1 MKKIPVILSLIV
13 ALFAG
18 VACTE
23 KPVEAN
29 FEDQEQMT
37 IYDYIAANP
46 DQYSDFM
53 KILEKG
59 GLDKTLSA
67 YNPHGVGY
75 TLFLP
80 DNKAIQQFIDES
92 DRFSTFDDLL
102 NDAEYVSIISRYH
115 AVNMS
120 INSNDFPFGALPAQT
135 LSDDYLTV
143 SFVIETDTSY
153 YKINNQAAVI
163 RPNIE
168 LSNGIIHL
176 IGNMLTPITYTTYD
190 WISQNAGFSIFKAAV
205 DATGLQSLFDINTK
219 DEVTKPRPFSLL
231 VEHDSIYNKGGIHT
245 IEELENMISPD
256 KTDYTD
262 PSNPLYGYV
271 RYHMITETHF
281 LNDFEGI
288 NTNYTTYSEIPLN
301 VNGTGIDILV
311 NKGKQVFDTTIYQGD
326 TTYIDYIGLNYDF
339 SNVLTQSGVVHFID
353 QIMTQQKPSRAIQTF
368 EFYEEPVLNE
378 YRKEPGEYLIEDTSS
393 LNYIHWKGADLTFV
407 EAGEN
412 LISAWGGDYLFI
424 DGDFSISYTIPKLVQ
439 GNYTVLLGADGWN
452 TRNALI
458 QLYIDGKNVGGLID
472 LSAAGGSSDSPFV
485 QIELGT
491 INFLKYDSHT
501 IEIKSL
507 IPGRLAWDY
516 IRFEPL
522 L

>member
-1 MKKIPVILSLIV
+1 MKKIPVILSFII

-18 VACTE
+18 SSCKNT
-23 KPVEAN
+23 PVEAN

-59 GLDKTLSA
+59 GIDKTLSA

-80 DNKAIQQFIDES
+80 DNDAIQQFIDES
-92 DRFSTFDDLL
+92 DQFSTLDDLL
-102 NDAEYVSIISRYH
+102 NDAEFVAILGRYH

-163 RPNIE
+163 KPNIE

-176 IGNMLTPITYTTYD
+176 VNSMLTPITYTTYD
-190 WISQNAGFSIFKAAV
+190 WLSVNQGYSIFKAAV
-205 DATGLQSLFDINTK
+205 DATGLQGMYDINTK
-219 DEVTKPRPFSLL
+219 DEVTKPRPFTLL
-231 VEHDSIYNKGGIHT
+231 IEHDSIFNKGGVHSLQD
-245 IEELENMISPD
+245 LENMISPD

-262 PSNPLYGYV
+262 PSNPLYNYIL
-271 RYHMITETHF
+271 YHMITETHF
-281 LNDFEGI
+281 LNDFVGVS
-288 NTNYTTYSEIPLN
+288 TNYTTYSEIPLN
-301 VNGTGIDILV
+301 VNGAGIDILV

-326 TTYIDYIGLNYDF
+326 TTYIDYIGVNYDY
-339 SNVLTQSGVVHFID
+339 SNVLTQSGVIHFID

-368 EFYEEPVLNE
+368 EFYEEPLLNE
-378 YRKEPGEYLIEDTSS
+378 YRMEPGEYLIEDTSS
-393 LNYIHWKGADLTFV
+393 LNTIHWKGADLTFV
-407 EAGEN
+407 EAGDN
-412 LISAWGGDYLFI
+412 VISAWGGDYLFL
-424 DGDFSISYTIPKLVQ
+424 DGDFTISYTIPKLVQ
-439 GNYTVLLGADGWN
+439 GNYTVLLGADSFN
-452 TRNALI
+452 PRNALI
-458 QLYIDGKNVGGLID
+458 EIYIDGKSVGGLID
-472 LSAAGGSSDSPFV
+472 LATGGSSDNPFI
-485 QIELGT
+485 QIELGS

-507 IPGRLAWDY
+507 IPGRFGWDY

>member
-1 MKKIPVILSLIV
+1 MKKIPVILSFII

-18 VACTE
+18 SSCKNT
-23 KPVEAN
+23 PVEAN

-59 GLDKTLSA
+59 GIDKTLSA

-80 DNKAIQQFIDES
+80 DNDAIQQFIDES
-92 DRFSTFDDLL
+92 DQFSTLDDLL
-102 NDAEYVSIISRYH
+102 NDAEFVAILGRYH

-163 RPNIE
+163 KPNIE

-176 IGNMLTPITYTTYD
+176 VNSMLTPITYTTYD
-190 WISQNAGFSIFKAAV
+190 WLSVNQGYSIFKAAV
-205 DATGLQSLFDINTK
+205 DATGLQGMYDINTK
-219 DEVTKPRPFSLL
+219 DEVTKPRPFTLL
-231 VEHDSIYNKGGIHT
+231 IEHDSIFNKGGVHSLQD
-245 IEELENMISPD
+245 LENMISPD

-262 PSNPLYGYV
+262 PSNPLYNYIL
-271 RYHMITETHF
+271 YHMITETHF
-281 LNDFEGI
+281 LNDFVGVS
-288 NTNYTTYSEIPLN
+288 TNYTTYSEIPLN
-301 VNGTGIDILV
+301 INGAGIDILV
-311 NKGKQVFDTTIYQGD
+311 NKGKQVFDTTIFQGD
-326 TTYIDYIGLNYDF
+326 TTYIDYIGVNYDY
-339 SNVLTQSGVVHFID
+339 SNVLTQSGVIHFID

-368 EFYEEPVLNE
+368 EFYEEPLLNE
-378 YRKEPGEYLIEDTSS
+378 YRMEPGEYLIEDTSS
-393 LNYIHWKGADLTFV
+393 LNTIHWKGADLTFV
-407 EAGEN
+407 EAGDN
-412 LISAWGGDYLFI
+412 VISAWGGDYLFL
-424 DGDFSISYTIPKLVQ
+424 DGDFTISYTIPKLVQ
-439 GNYTVLLGADGWN
+439 GNYTVLLGADSFN
-452 TRNALI
+452 PRNALI
-458 QLYIDGKNVGGLID
+458 EIYIDGKSVGGLID
-472 LSAAGGSSDSPFV
+472 LATGGSSDNPFI
-485 QIELGT
+485 QIELGS

-507 IPGRLAWDY
+507 IPGRFGWDY

>member
-1 MKKIPVILSLIV
+1 MKKIPVIVSLIIAFFAVSSCKDEPV
-13 ALFAG
+13 A
-18 VACTE
+18 
-23 KPVEAN
+23 AN

-59 GLDKTLSA
+59 GIDKTLSA

-80 DNKAIQQFIDES
+80 DNAAIEQFIDES
-92 DRFSTFDDLL
+92 DQFSTLDDLL
-102 NDAEYVSIISRYH
+102 NDAEFVAILSRYH

-163 RPNIE
+163 KPNIE

-176 IGNMLTPITYTTYD
+176 IGSMLTPITYTTYD
-190 WISQNAGFSIFKAAV
+190 WLSQNQGYSIFKAAV
-205 DATGLQSLFDINTK
+205 DVTGLQGLFDINTK
-219 DEVTKPRPFSLL
+219 DEVTKPRPFTLL
-231 VEHDSIYNKGGIHT
+231 IEHDSIYNKGGVHSLQD
-245 IEELENMISPD
+245 LENMISPG
-256 KTDYTD
+256 KTDYSD
-262 PSNPLYGYV
+262 PSNPLYNYIL
-271 RYHMITETHF
+271 YHMLTETRF
-281 LNDFEGI
+281 LNDFLGI
-288 NTNYTTYSEIPLN
+288 STNYTTYSEIPLN
-301 VNGTGIDILV
+301 INGAGIDILV
-311 NKGKQVFDTTIYQGD
+311 NKGKQVFDTLIFQGD
-326 TTYIDYIGLNYDF
+326 TTYIDYVGINYDF
-339 SNVLTQSGVVHFID
+339 SNVLTQSGVIHFID

-368 EFYEEPVLNE
+368 EFYEEPILNE
-378 YRKEPGEYLIEDTSS
+378 YRMETGEYLIEDTSS
-393 LNYIHWKGADLTFV
+393 LNTIHWTGADLTFI
-407 EAGEN
+407 EAGDN
-412 LISAWGGDYLFI
+412 IISAWGGDYLFL
-424 DGDFSISYTIPKLVQ
+424 DGDFTISYTIPKLVQ
-439 GNYTVLLGADGWN
+439 GNYTVFLGADSYN
-452 TRNALI
+452 ARNALI
-458 QLYIDGKNVGGLID
+458 EVYVDGKKIGGLID
-472 LSAAGGSSDSPFV
+472 LATGGSSDAPFI

-507 IPGRLAWDY
+507 IPGRLGWDY

>member
-1 MKKIPVILSLIV
+1 MKNIPVILSLII

-18 VACTE
+18 SSCKNT
-23 KPVEAN
+23 PVEAN

-53 KILEKG
+53 KILQKG
-59 GLDKTLSA
+59 GIDKTLSA

-80 DNKAIQQFIDES
+80 DNDAIQQFIDES
-92 DRFSTFDDLL
+92 DQFSTLEDLL
-102 NDAEYVSIISRYH
+102 NDAEFVAILGRYH

-163 RPNIE
+163 KPNIE

-176 IGNMLTPITYTTYD
+176 VNSMLTPITYTTYD
-190 WISQNAGFSIFKAAV
+190 WLSVNQGYSIFKAAV
-205 DATGLQSLFDINTK
+205 DATGLQGMYDINTK
-219 DEVTKPRPFSLL
+219 DEVTKPRPFTLL
-231 VEHDSIYNKGGIHT
+231 IEHDSIFNKGGVHSLQD
-245 IEELENMISPD
+245 LENMISPD

-262 PSNPLYGYV
+262 PSNPLYNYIL
-271 RYHMITETHF
+271 YHMITETHF
-281 LNDFEGI
+281 LNDFVGVS
-288 NTNYTTYSEIPLN
+288 TNYTTYSEIPLN
-301 VNGTGIDILV
+301 VNGAGIDILI
-311 NKGKQVFDTTIYQGD
+311 NKGKQVFDTTIFQGD
-326 TTYIDYIGLNYDF
+326 TTYIDYIGVNYDF
-339 SNVLTQSGVVHFID
+339 SNVLTQSGVIHFID

-368 EFYEEPVLNE
+368 EFYEEPLLNE
-378 YRKEPGEYLIEDTSS
+378 YRMEPGEYLIEDTSS
-393 LNYIHWKGADLTFV
+393 LNTIHWKGADLTFV
-407 EAGEN
+407 EAGDN
-412 LISAWGGDYLFI
+412 VISAWGGDYLFL
-424 DGDFSISYTIPKLVQ
+424 DGDFTISYTIPKLVQ
-439 GNYTVLLGADGWN
+439 GNYTVLLGADSFN
-452 TRNALI
+452 PRNALI
-458 QLYIDGKNVGGLID
+458 EIYIDGKSVGGLID
-472 LSAAGGSSDSPFV
+472 LATGGSSDNPFT
-485 QIELGT
+485 QIELGS
-491 INFLKYDSHT
+491 INFLKYESHT

-507 IPGRLAWDY
+507 IPGRFGWDY

>member
-1 MKKIPVILSLIV
+1 MKKIPVILSLIF

-18 VACTE
+18 TSCKN

-53 KILEKG
+53 KILQKG
-59 GLDKTLSA
+59 GIDKTLSA

-80 DNKAIQQFIDES
+80 DNDAIQKFIDES
-92 DRFSTFDDLL
+92 DQFSSLDDLL
-102 NDAEYVSIISRYH
+102 NDAEFVAMLARYH

-176 IGNMLTPITYTTYD
+176 IGSMLIPITYTTYD
-190 WISQNAGFSIFKAAV
+190 WLSQNQGYSIFKAAV
-205 DATGLQSLFDINTK
+205 DITGLQDKFSINIK
-219 DEVTKPRPFSLL
+219 DVVTKPRPFTLL
-231 VEHDSIYNKGGIHT
+231 IEHDSIFNKGGVHT
-245 IEELENMISPD
+245 LEDLEHMISPD
-256 KTDYTD
+256 NTNYTD
-262 PSNPLYGYV
+262 PSNPLYNYIL
-271 RYHMITETHF
+271 YHMLTETHF
-281 LNDFEGI
+281 LNDFVGTS
-288 NTNYTTYSEIPLN
+288 TNYTTYSEIPLN
-301 VNGTGIDILV
+301 INGAGIDILV

-326 TTYIDYIGLNYDF
+326 TTYIDYIGVNYDF
-339 SNVLTQSGVVHFID
+339 SNVLTQSGVIHFID
-353 QIMTQQKPSRAIQTF
+353 QIMKQVKPSRAIQTF
-368 EFYEEPVLNE
+368 EFYEEPLLNE
-378 YRKEPGEYLIEDTSS
+378 YRMQAGEYLIEDTSS
-393 LNYIHWKGADLTFV
+393 LNTIHWTGADLTFV
-407 EAGEN
+407 EAGDN
-412 LISAWGGDYLFI
+412 MISAWGGDYLFI

-439 GNYTVLLGADGWN
+439 GNYTVLLGADSFN
-452 TRNALI
+452 PRNALI
-458 QLYIDGKNVGGLID
+458 QVYIDGKSVGGLID
-472 LSAAGGSSDSPFV
+472 LATGGSSDSPFI
-485 QIELGT
+485 QIELGSV
-491 INFLKYDSHT
+491 NFLKYDSHT
-501 IEIKSL
+501 IEVKSL
-507 IPGRLAWDY
+507 IPGRFGWDY

>member
-1 MKKIPVILSLIV
+1 MKKIPVILSLIIV
-13 ALFAG
+13 LFAG
-18 VACTE
+18 FSCKDEPVA
-23 KPVEAN
+23 AG

-37 IYDYIAANP
+37 IYDYIKANP

-59 GLDKTLSA
+59 GIDKTLSA

-80 DNKAIQQFIDES
+80 DNDAIEQFIEES
-92 DRFSTFDDLL
+92 DQFSSLDDLL
-102 NDAEYVSIISRYH
+102 NDAEYVNILSRYH

-168 LSNGIIHL
+168 LSNGLIHII
-176 IGNMLTPITYTTYD
+176 GSMLMPITYTTYD
-190 WISQNAGFSIFKAAV
+190 WLAQHPGYSIFKEAIDV
-205 DATGLQSLFDINTK
+205 TGLQGMFDINTK
-219 DEVTKPRPFSLL
+219 DEVTKPRPFTLL
-231 VEHDSIYNKGGIHT
+231 IEHDTIFSKGNVHSLQD
-245 IEELENMISPD
+245 LENMISPD
-256 KTDYTD
+256 NSNYSD
-262 PSNPLYGYV
+262 PSNPLYNYV
-271 RYHMITETHF
+271 LYHMLTETHF
-281 LNDFEGI
+281 LNDFLE
-288 NTNYTTYSEIPLN
+288 NSTNYTTYSEIPLN
-301 VNGTGIDILV
+301 INGSGIDILV
-311 NKGKQVFDTTIYQGD
+311 NKGKQVFDTLISVMGD
-326 TTYIDYIGLNYDF
+326 TTYIDYVGIYYDY
-339 SNVLTQSGVVHFID
+339 SNILTQSGVIHFID

-378 YRKEPGEYLIEDTSS
+378 YRKEPDEYLIEDTAS
-393 LNYIHWKGADLTFV
+393 LNTIHWKGADLTFV

-412 LISAWGGDYLFI
+412 IISAWGGDYLLI

-439 GNYTVLLGADGWN
+439 GNYTVLLGADSFN
-452 TRNALI
+452 SRNALI
-458 QLYIDGKNVGGLID
+458 QVYIDGKNIGGLID
-472 LSAAGGSSDSPFV
+472 LSTGGNSDAPFI

-491 INFLKYDSHT
+491 MNFQKYESHT
-501 IEIKSL
+501 IEVKSL
-507 IPGRLAWDY
+507 IPGRFAWDY

>member
-1 MKKIPVILSLIV
+1 MKKIPVILSLII

-18 VACTE
+18 SSCKD

-59 GLDKTLSA
+59 GIARTLSA

-80 DNKAIQQFIDES
+80 DNDAIQKFIDES
-92 DRFSTFDDLL
+92 DQFSSLEDLL
-102 NDAEYVSIISRYH
+102 NDPEYVAILSRYH

-163 RPNIE
+163 KPNIE

-176 IGNMLTPITYTTYD
+176 IGSMLTPITYTTYD
-190 WISQNAGFSIFKAAV
+190 WLSQNQGYSIFKAAV
-205 DATGLQSLFDINTK
+205 DVTGLQGKFEINTK
-219 DEVTKPRPFSLL
+219 DQVTKPRPFTLL
-231 VEHDSIYNKGGIHT
+231 IEHDSIFNKGGVHSLQD
-245 IEELENMISPD
+245 LENRISPD

-262 PSNPLYGYV
+262 PSNPLYNYV
-271 RYHMITETHF
+271 LYHMLTETHF
-281 LNDFEGI
+281 LNDFVG
-288 NTNYTTYSEIPLN
+288 NSTNYTTYSEIPLN
-301 VNGTGIDILV
+301 INGAGIDILV

-326 TTYIDYIGLNYDF
+326 TTYIDYIGVNYDF
-339 SNVLTQSGVVHFID
+339 SNVLTQSGVIHFID

-368 EFYEEPVLNE
+368 EFYEEPLLNE
-378 YRKEPGEYLIEDTSS
+378 YRLEAGEYLIEDTAS
-393 LNYIHWKGADLTFV
+393 LNTIHWTGADLTFV
-407 EAGEN
+407 EAGDN
-412 LISAWGGDYLFI
+412 IISAWGGDYLFL
-424 DGDFSISYTIPKLVQ
+424 DGDFTISYTIPKLVQ
-439 GNYTVLLGADGWN
+439 GNYTVLLGADSFN
-452 TRNALI
+452 PRNALI
-458 QLYIDGKNVGGLID
+458 EVYIDGKSVGGLID
-472 LSAAGGSSDSPFV
+472 LSTGGSSDYPFI

-491 INFLKYDSHT
+491 VNFLKYDSHK

-507 IPGRLAWDY
+507 IPGRFGWDY